1 MKHIPTTETKFIR
14 QFSLGSRKI
23 KRPLTPPPTRDST
36 IILEELLWPERVGLP
51 FLKAREHANRSGGRA
66 SEASA
71 CSRPP
76 LSLSLSRTHRE
87 VLLAD
92 AAHRE
97 AVVAGVHGAGQY
109 LVQVH
114 GGVPVPQQTPQSAH
128 TRARTPPCAFPLGA
142 AAAEERRL
150 CRAPEAADARSGPAA
165 HPEQGSRGLKGAA
178 PRCSAPVTAAQVK
191 RGHRLPNRPSPELPG
206 EPRCPHAT
214 PEQGQRHSLPK
225 RPRSTS
231 CSHQT
236 SGAFTAAR
244 PPPSPAATARDA
256 APASAPKYRETF
268 LCDPEGPAAHAA
280 ATPSLA
286 RVSQS
291 RDAEVL
297 EPRPMLRRGQSL

>member
-51 FLKAREHANRSGGRA
+51 FLKARKHANRSGGRA

-142 AAAEERRL
+142 AAAEDRRL
-150 CRAPEAADARSGPAA
+150 CRAPEAANARSGPAA
-165 HPEQGSRGLKGAA
+165 HPEQGSRGLKGAGRAGGGGKRGRRRAAGTCHGRPGEARSPLTDPPQPGA
-178 PRCSAPVTAAQVK
+178 PRGAALSARNARAGSAALAAQEAP
-191 RGHRLPNRPSPELPG
+191 RHELFPPDQRRLHGR
-206 EPRCPHAT
+206 A
-214 PEQGQRHSLPK
+214 
-225 RPRSTS
+225 
-231 CSHQT
+231 
-236 SGAFTAAR
+236 
-244 PPPSPAATARDA
+244 PAAL
-256 APASAPKYRETF
+256 ASCHRSRRGSS
-268 LCDPEGPAAHAA
+268 LCAK
-280 ATPSLA
+280 
-286 RVSQS
+286 VS
-291 RDAEVL
+291 RDF
-297 EPRPMLRRGQSL
+297 PLRSRGPYCTRQRLL